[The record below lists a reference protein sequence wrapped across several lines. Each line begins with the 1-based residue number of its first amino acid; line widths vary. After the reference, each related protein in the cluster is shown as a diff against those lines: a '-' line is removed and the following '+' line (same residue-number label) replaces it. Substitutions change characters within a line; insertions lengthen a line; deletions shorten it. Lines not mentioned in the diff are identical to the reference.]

1 MKVAVIKEDA
11 PGERRVALVPETVDR
26 LTKAGLEVIVEQGA
40 GDGAWFP
47 DSAYSEAGASIAKT
61 DDVYATADVIL
72 TVTRPSE
79 TQVTRLRT
87 GQAVIGM
94 LAPLVNPQLARQLA
108 ARNVTAISLDGMPR
122 TLSRT
127 QAMDALSSQ
136 ANIAGYKAVL
146 VAAAEYGRFFP
157 MLITAAATARPARLL
172 VLGTGVAGLQAIG
185 TARRLGAQVS
195 GYDVRPAS
203 RGEVESLGATFIVLT
218 AVDNGAGEG
227 GYAREL
233 TADERQAQQA
243 ELTAHIV
250 RHDVVITTAQVPGRR
265 PPLLITEDAV
275 KAMAA
280 GSVIVDMGASALG
293 GNVAG
298 SAGGETVI
306 TENGVTI
313 IGPENLPS
321 TMATAA
327 SNAYSRNISAL
338 LLSIVS
344 DGALAIDRSD
354 EVQAG
359 VVVTHDG
366 QVVHPAVAKLLQPA
380 AEVPVTRADGDADV
394 DRPGHLPDHLRP
406 RAARRHR
413 GHRQGARHL
422 AHAADVGGHLD
433 PRDRP
438 RGRAAHR
445 GHRAHL
451 RRVRAG
457 VRGRVL
463 RRRERRRRLRRD
475 RPHAQDVPPQGP
487 ARGHGGAEAMNSFTT
502 NVQLIYVLAAACFV
516 MGLHLMNSPATARRG
531 NQVSTAGMIIA
542 VIATLILL
550 IKDGSVTGVGWTVLI
565 VGALLGSLAGL
576 HSARTVQMS
585 AMPKLV
591 SMFNL

>member
-1 MKVAVIKEDA
+1 VVPNDKVTPMKVAVVKEDG

-26 LTKAGLEVIVEQGA
+26 LTRAGLEVMVEQGA

-47 DSAYSEAGASIAKT
+47 DSAYSEAGAAIAKA
-61 DDVYATADVIL
+61 DDLYATADIIL

-79 TQVTRLRT
+79 KQLTRLRA
-87 GQAVIGM
+87 GQTVFGM
-94 LAPLVNPQLARQLA
+94 LAPLINTSLAQQLA

-146 VAAAEYGRFFP
+146 IAAAEYDRFFP
-157 MLITAAATARPARLL
+157 MLITAAGTARPARLL

-203 RGEVESLGATFIVLT
+203 KGEVESLGATFIVLT

-243 ELTAHIV
+243 ELAAHIA

-298 SAGGETVI
+298 SVAGETVV

-313 IGPENLPS
+313 VGPQNLPS

-338 LLSIVS
+338 LLSMVS
-344 DGALAIDRSD
+344 DGVLTIDTSD
-354 EVQAG
+354 EIQAG

-366 QVVHPAVAKLLQPA
+366 QVVHPAVAKLLRPA
-380 AEVPVTRADGDADV
+380 AETPGNRAGNRTDGDADV
-394 DRPGHLPDHLRP
+394 DRPGH
-406 RAARRHR
+406 
-413 GHRQGARHL
+413 
-422 AHAADVGGHLD
+422 
-433 PRDRP
+433 
-438 RGRAAHR
+438 
-445 GHRAHL
+445 
-451 RRVRAG
+451 
-457 VRGRVL
+457 
-463 RRRERRRRLRRD
+463 
-475 RPHAQDVPPQGP
+475 
-487 ARGHGGAEAMNSFTT
+487 
-502 NVQLIYVLAAACFV
+502 
-516 MGLHLMNSPATARRG
+516 
-531 NQVSTAGMIIA
+531 
-542 VIATLILL
+542 
-550 IKDGSVTGVGWTVLI
+550 
-565 VGALLGSLAGL
+565 
-576 HSARTVQMS
+576 
-585 AMPKLV
+585 
-591 SMFNL
+591 